1 MENTAIVRVDED
13 RLRSALKKRN
23 NAGFTLIEL
32 LAVVVILGII
42 ALIAFPLIGGII
54 EKSKIDATKGTAISI
69 GDAARLY
76 IIGEKN
82 GNFGGDQGQGVSVAL
97 TDLQG
102 TNPPYIQSDV
112 KDGWGNTLKSA
123 TATFDA
129 NGTLQSVTVVTEKNG
144 TWTYTPAEN
153 TFDKQP

>member
-42 ALIAFPLIGGII
+42 ALIAFPLIGSII

-82 GNFGGDQGQGVSVAL
+82 GNFSDDQGNGVSVTL
-97 TDLQG
+97 DDLQE
-102 TNPPYIQSDV
+102 TNPQYIQENV
-112 KDGWGNTLKSA
+112 KDGWGDPLTSA
-123 TATFDA
+123 TATFNKD
-129 NGTLQSVTVVTEKNG
+129 GTLVSVEVVTKNHG
-144 TWTYTPAEN
+144 TWTYTPANNSFEN
-153 TFDKQP
+153 

>member
-23 NAGFTLIEL
+23 TAGFTLIEL

-82 GNFGGDQGQGVSVAL
+82 GDFKNNQTVQLSEL
-97 TDLQG
+97 TGAD
-102 TNPPYIQSDV
+102 PPYIQSDV
-112 KDGWGNTLKSA
+112 KDGWGEDITSA
-123 TATFDA
+123 TATFGE

-144 TWTYTPAEN
+144 TWTYTPANN
-153 TFDKQP
+153 TFEKQP